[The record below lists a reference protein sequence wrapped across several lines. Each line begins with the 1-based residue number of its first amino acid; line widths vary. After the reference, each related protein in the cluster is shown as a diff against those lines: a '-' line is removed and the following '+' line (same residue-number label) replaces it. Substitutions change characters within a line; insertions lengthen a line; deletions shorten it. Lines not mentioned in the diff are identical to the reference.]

1 MIVVLVLAFFLTLG
15 GFVVSA
21 LQSVSSA
28 ERFVRE
34 VYIKQQAY
42 HVLTSILPYILNA
55 LRKEDP
61 SIDTLQDPWTLP
73 FVVETEKGKL
83 EVVVSDEERF
93 FNLNTVGD
101 GKVQREIFERLLE
114 LLRISPGYSERLL
127 AWIGKEPPNF
137 KSELPIKGAPMD
149 SPYELRYLGMSEEDL
164 YGREEGNIT
173 YPGLLSLVTTYSS
186 GKINVNTAPKYVLM
200 ALDPRID
207 GPLADRIIEFRSSKP
222 FRNLNDLVLVEGFTF
237 DILYRI
243 KDVIDVKSNTFRIRA
258 TVKSGDV
265 ETTLE
270 VVYDRSKNRILYK
283 RIY

>member
-1 MIVVLVLAFFLTLG
+1 VIVVLVLAFFLTLG
-15 GFVVSA
+15 GLVVSA
-21 LQSVSSA
+21 LQSSSSA

-34 VYIKQQAY
+34 VYIKQQSY
-42 HVLTSILPYILNA
+42 HVLTSILPYVLNA

-61 SIDTLQDPWTLP
+61 SVDTLRDLWAVP

-83 EVVVSDEERF
+83 EVVVSDEDRF
-93 FNLNTVGD
+93 FNLNTVGN
-101 GKVQREIFERLLE
+101 GKIQREVFERLLE
-114 LLRISPGYSERLL
+114 LLKISPGYSERLL

-137 KSELPIKGAPMD
+137 NSDLPIKGAPMD
-149 SPYELRYLGMSEEDL
+149 SPHELRYLGMSDEDL
-164 YGREEGNIT
+164 YGREEGNVS

-207 GPLADRIIEFRSSKP
+207 GPLADRIIEYRSSKP
-222 FRNLNDLVLVEGFTF
+222 FKKVEDLVLVEGFTF

-243 KDVIDVKSNTFRIRA
+243 KDIIDVKSTTFRIKA
-258 TVKSGDV
+258 TVKTGDI

-270 VVYDRSKNRILYK
+270 IVYDRSRNRVLYK